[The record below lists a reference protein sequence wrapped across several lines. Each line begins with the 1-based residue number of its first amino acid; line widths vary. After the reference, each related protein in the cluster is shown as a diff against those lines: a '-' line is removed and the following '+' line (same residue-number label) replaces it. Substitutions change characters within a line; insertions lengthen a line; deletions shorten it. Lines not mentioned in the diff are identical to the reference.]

1 MSDKTLFD
9 DIKEGLEEAIE
20 YDKGKNT
27 GAYIVMPDEVDV
39 KAIREKLDMTQVQF
53 SESFDIPITTL
64 RKWEQHQRKPERLA
78 RAFLKVL
85 DHSPQTVIDA
95 LHHH

>member
-1 MSDKTLFD
+1 MPNKTLFE
-9 DIKEGLEEAIE
+9 DIKEGLEEAIAFNN
-20 YDKGKNT
+20 GKDT
-27 GAYIVMPDEVDV
+27 GAYIIMPEEVDV
-39 KAIREKLDMTQVQF
+39 KAIREKLKMTHAQF

-78 RAFLKVL
+78 IAFLKVL

-95 LHHH
+95 LHS

>member
-1 MSDKTLFD
+1 MPNKTLFE
-9 DIKEGLEEAIE
+9 DIKEGLEEAIAFNN
-20 YDKGKNT
+20 GKDT
-27 GAYIVMPDEVDV
+27 GAYIIMPEEVDV
-39 KAIREKLDMTQVQF
+39 KAIREKLKMTQAQF

-95 LHHH
+95 LHS

>member
-1 MSDKTLFD
+1 MTTKNTLFE

-20 YDKGKNT
+20 YNNGKVT
-27 GAYIVMPDEVDV
+27 GAYIVMPEDVDV
-39 KAIREKLDMTQVQF
+39 KAIRSKLEMTQEAF
-53 SESFDIPITTL
+53 SEAFDIPLATL

-85 DHSPQTVIDA
+85 DYSPKTVLKA
-95 LHHH
+95 LHS